1 MNQADEIC
9 CILGS
14 VASSKLTTHT
24 RVYRSH
30 CIFVTYENNIL
41 TLLWRNSVYFSRFHF
56 RIQGHIVPWSYSL
69 LLFFFRLGST
79 NSLATPEVIMSSL
92 MMTSS
97 NGNIFRVTSYLCGEF
112 TRHRWIPCTKASDR
126 ELWCFLWSPP
136 EITVEQTIARLVIWD
151 ASSLWRHCNYIAG
164 LIWLIHGGRDKMAA
178 ILGTTFSS
186 SFSWMIIV
194 VFWFI
199 FHWNWFLR
207 MQWTMC

>member
-1 MNQADEIC
+1 MFIDPI
-9 CILGS
+9 
-14 VASSKLTTHT
+14 ASSLHMEIIFLHCYGGIRFIFRGSILEYRATLFPDLT
-24 RVYRSH
+24 VY
-30 CIFVTYENNIL
+30 Y
-41 TLLWRNSVYFSRFHF
+41 Y
-56 RIQGHIVPWSYSL
+56 
-69 LLFFFRLGST
+69 FFFRLGST